1 MEDQIKVVI
10 AGNHR
15 IFREGL
21 RLILHKEKNIQIVG
35 EAVNGLQTMDVV
47 NDLKP
52 DVVLLYIIMPK
63 MDGIEAI
70 PPIRQ
75 KSPKTKVLMLNSL
88 MDEALIFKALKMGAK
103 GYISNDEIGRA

>member
-1 MEDQIKVVI
+1 MVTGEQIKVVI

-21 RLILHKEKNIQIVG
+21 RLILYKEKNIQIVG
-35 EAVNGLQTMDVV
+35 EAVNGLQTINVV

-63 MDGIEAI
+63 MDGIEII

-75 KSPKTKVLMLNSL
+75 KSPGG
-88 MDEALIFKALKMGAK
+88 F
-103 GYISNDEIGRA
+103 